1 MRFGAGRGLAIWTLV
16 LIAVVAAA
24 SSAQTPPASDEELD
38 LLRLKAEERFV
49 ADDLEGA
56 VVLYRRLADR
66 MPTPEDKLRV
76 LMTVASVEHLAD
88 RDADA
93 QRTLTEALV
102 LDPDLEFRAELYD
115 DRFRQLFYE
124 AQKRSLEERASLASR
139 HARDGIGHMR
149 RDDLVAA
156 RHSLQQA
163 LSYDPGH
170 PSALYNLALTEL
182 RDGRE
187 DAAIAGFQRLLALA
201 GGPSSEFSADVEAR
215 ALTNLGY
222 LYSRRRQ
229 YQEAEDVL
237 RQAAEL
243 DADNPLILLN
253 LGDVRRRQGK
263 KAEAAEAFRRAYELA
278 PGDADVASNLALSHI
293 DSEDWGRAVM
303 LLRDITG
310 RHPDRPLP
318 WLYLGRTEAALG
330 DGSAAVAAFAKAIR
344 LDPDNAASAASDAA
358 LHLAI
363 YYYSV
368 GDYAT
373 TLQQADRAL
382 SWEPG
387 LVNARVYL
395 GLAQQGLGNLQDA
408 RESLE
413 EARRLDPTRAATHN
427 NLGSVYYALGRLQ
440 DARAAFERAVEIDPG
455 LADARRNLDAVRQAG
470 G

>member
-1 MRFGAGRGLAIWTLV
+1 MSRLAALA
-16 LIAVVAAA
+16 LALLLAAA
-24 SSAQTPPASDEELD
+24 AGAQAPEATGEELD

-56 VVLYRRLADR
+56 VVLYRRLAER
-66 MPTPEDKLRV
+66 MPSREEKLKV
-76 LMTVASVEHLAD
+76 LMTVASVEHLAG
-88 RDADA
+88 RDGDA

-102 LDPDLEFRAELYD
+102 LDPDLEFRPELYD

-124 AQKRSLEERASLASR
+124 AQKRGLEERSSLASR
-139 HARDGIGHMR
+139 YAREGIEQMR
-149 RDDLVAA
+149 RDDLAAA
-156 RHSLQQA
+156 RRSLEKA

-170 PSALYNLALTEL
+170 ASALYNLALTDL
-182 RDGRE
+182 RDERE
-187 DAAIAGFQRLLALA
+187 DQAIAGFQRLLALA
-201 GGPSSEFSADVEAR
+201 AGPSAEISAEVRAR

-237 RQAAEL
+237 RQAADL
-243 DADNPLILLN
+243 DAGNALIWVN
-253 LGDVRRRQGK
+253 LGDARRRQGK
-263 KAEAAEAFRRAYELA
+263 KAEAADAFQRAYRLA
-278 PGDADVASNLALSHI
+278 PDDADAISNLALSYI
-293 DSEDWGRAVM
+293 DGEDWGRAVI
-303 LLRDITG
+303 LLRDTTG

-330 DGSAAVAAFAKAIR
+330 DGAAAVAAFAKAIR
-344 LDPDNAASAASDAA
+344 LDPDNAAGAASGAA

-363 YYYSV
+363 FYYQA
-368 GDYAT
+368 GDHAT
-373 TLQQADRAL
+373 AVQQADRAL

-387 LVNARVYL
+387 LVNAHVYQ
-395 GLAQQGLGNLQDA
+395 GLAQQGLGNLQGA

-440 DARAAFERAVEIDPG
+440 DARAAFERALEIDPG
-455 LADARRNLDAVRQAG
+455 FGDARRNLEAVRQAG